1 MDWDFSTIDLTS
13 LPAFGSENLFGL
25 SESNNGIE
33 VVESGSYRSS
43 QQNSGLISSD
53 TYKEIDRPE
62 ANESTSSGE
71 KKYDEII
78 GLTSKKRTSKKK
90 SKDKIIGSKKT
101 KHSIN
106 TNRSKVSAISSIDS
120 TRDQDWYKI
129 KLSAGYS
136 YEFSVTGGRGSQ
148 LKDSYLTI
156 YNSKGRKIAYDD
168 NSGKGKHALL
178 SYSTSKTG
186 NFYLGIQGGK
196 KANSVG
202 SYKITSTK
210 SELDTIAGNKRTKS
224 SINTNKAKASVSSSI
239 DVAKDQDWF
248 KAKLTSGYNYK
259 FDVTGG
265 NGSQLKDSYLTI
277 YNSQGKQVAY
287 DDNSGRGKHALLSYS
302 TNKPPIFISAFK
314 VEKCQQ
320 HRQL

>member
-106 TNRSKVSAISSIDS
+106 TKKSKVYVTSSIDS
-120 TRDQDWYKI
+120 TRIKIGTKLNYQQDI
-129 KLSAGYS
+129 CCES
-136 YEFSVTGGRGSQ
+136 SVTGSRG
-148 LKDSYLTI
+148 
-156 YNSKGRKIAYDD
+156 
-168 NSGKGKHALL
+168 
-178 SYSTSKTG
+178 
-186 NFYLGIQGGK
+186 
-196 KANSVG
+196 
-202 SYKITSTK
+202 
-210 SELDTIAGNKRTKS
+210 
-224 SINTNKAKASVSSSI
+224 AS
-239 DVAKDQDWF
+239 
-248 KAKLTSGYNYK
+248 
-259 FDVTGG
+259 
-265 NGSQLKDSYLTI
+265 
-277 YNSQGKQVAY
+277 
-287 DDNSGRGKHALLSYS
+287 
-302 TNKPPIFISAFK
+302 
-314 VEKCQQ
+314 
-320 HRQL
+320 